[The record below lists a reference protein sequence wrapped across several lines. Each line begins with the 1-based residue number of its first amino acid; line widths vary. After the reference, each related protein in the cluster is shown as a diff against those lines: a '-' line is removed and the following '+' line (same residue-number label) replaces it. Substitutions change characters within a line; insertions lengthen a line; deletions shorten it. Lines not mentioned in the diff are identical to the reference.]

1 MRTGFA
7 VNITNNITP
16 PPVCSLHVF
25 IHQTHPLAILSD
37 KGAPAAPRRHAARKN
52 FSPVSK
58 LDAPQTGVCRFIFAH
73 LPRDTKRRCVDKYIP
88 QSGGF
93 FVNG

>member
-7 VNITNNITP
+7 VNTTNSAP
-16 PPVCSLHVF
+16 PPVLSVCIHSSNTSASRSLRQSRATPPCGPEKF
-25 IHQTHPLAILSD
+25 Q
-37 KGAPAAPRRHAARKN
+37 
-52 FSPVSK
+52 PVSK

-73 LPRDTKRRCVDKYIP
+73 LTRYTKRRCVDKYIP

-93 FVNG
+93 FVNV